1 MSAVPR
7 LDATLAW
14 LRERTEEANARLR
27 QSETQNVCNV
37 VQLPLWPE
45 PVRAVPNGF
54 LRSALFGV
62 VKKGARRYVE
72 REQIAA
78 VDGVQI
84 LYTGQRLDQA
94 DLDVY
99 VSVLHAVRLQAL
111 GSQCRITSYALLKS
125 PRKASSIEPPITAKM
140 LFQSVVA
147 SRAAQVLA
155 WAVPTPMMR

>member
-27 QSETQNVCNV
+27 QSETQNVGNV

-78 VDGVQI
+78 VDG
-84 LYTGQRLDQA
+84 GQYALIKMGWKNTNEEA
-94 DLDVY
+94 G
-99 VSVLHAVRLQAL
+99 VSV
-111 GSQCRITSYALLKS
+111 
-125 PRKASSIEPPITAKM
+125 P
-140 LFQSVVA
+140 F
-147 SRAAQVLA
+147 
-155 WAVPTPMMR
+155 

>member
-27 QSETQNVCNV
+27 QSETQNVRNV

-125 PRKASSIEPPITAKM
+125 GSPR
-140 LFQSVVA
+140 FQCNK
-147 SRAAQVLA
+147 
-155 WAVPTPMMR
+155 